1 MAVFGRCDTRAQSD
15 GVEINN
21 LQRSI
26 NAETNIRTC
35 NANTQ
40 RAYSLKVARTQ
51 SLSLVPLAAQP
62 RRCLVSSKL
71 TFPCLQTPTESL
83 RVQDRPQFPSCCC
96 LLKEI
101 PHYCPCTLSY
111 FLLPPGML
119 QLAESNKAAPS
130 FQAAAELRR

>member
-71 TFPCLQTPTESL
+71 TFPCL
-83 RVQDRPQFPSCCC
+83 
-96 LLKEI
+96 
-101 PHYCPCTLSY
+101 
-111 FLLPPGML
+111 
-119 QLAESNKAAPS
+119 
-130 FQAAAELRR
+130 